1 MMSSPTTGE
10 SDAIH
15 PLPEYAHAPI
25 LLLIIGFLMLQPL
38 STDLYLA
45 SLPGLATVFGAP
57 ASTVQLTLSMFVIAF
72 GGAQLVVGPLSDRF
86 GRRPVLIWG
95 LSLYVGASLLCA
107 AAPTIALLIVA
118 RFLQA
123 LGCCSA
129 IIIARAIVRDAYA
142 PADSV
147 RVIAR
152 ASTWLSLA
160 PLSGPILGSYLQ
172 VTFGWRAAFVALS
185 LLSAALL
192 GAVLLRLPE
201 TNTHKNPRATE
212 WSGLVANWRLVLGSR
227 EFWAHALPGA
237 LSYGSIFA
245 FISGSSVVLIRV
257 LQVPTEWF
265 GYCFA
270 FGVSG
275 YMSGTILCRRLLPRF
290 GAAVTLRIGST
301 MSLAA
306 GAIFLGAVGFGLAH
320 WSLVVGAMFM
330 TMGAHG
336 VNFPVS
342 QSGSVTPFPQ
352 QAGTAAGLMGALYMS
367 VAFAVGTAVGATFN
381 GTLLPLALIACS
393 LGAAIFLSVRLIGS
407 RIAHAAT

>member
-1 MMSSPTTGE
+1 MSSR

-15 PLPEYAHAPI
+15 PITAYAHAPV

-45 SLPGLATVFGAP
+45 SLPNLATVFGVP
-57 ASTVQLTLSMFVIAF
+57 ASTVQLTLSMFVAGF
-72 GGAQLVVGPLSDRF
+72 GGAQLIIGPLSDRY
-86 GRRPVLIWG
+86 GRRPVLLVG
-95 LSLYVGASLLCA
+95 LSLYVIASLLCA
-107 AAPTIALLIVA
+107 AAPGIDLLIVA

-142 PADSV
+142 PSDSA

-152 ASTWLSLA
+152 ASSWLSLA
-160 PLSGPILGSYLQ
+160 PLLGPILGSYLQ
-172 VTFGWRAAFVALS
+172 VTFGWRAAFVAHS
-185 LLSAALL
+185 IL
-192 GAVLLRLPE
+192 GACLLAAVFLRLPE
-201 TNTHKNPRATE
+201 TNVHKNARATE
-212 WSGLVANWRLVLGSR
+212 LAGLIHNFGVVLGAR
-227 EFWAHALPGA
+227 EFWANALPGA

-245 FISGSSVVLIRV
+245 FISGSSLVLIRV
-257 LQVPTEWF
+257 LHVPTAWF

-275 YMSGTILCRRLLPRF
+275 YLGGTIVCRRLLPKF
-290 GAAVTLRIGST
+290 GQATTQRIGST

-306 GAIFLGAVGFGLAH
+306 GALFLAALGLGAVH
-320 WSLVVGAMFM
+320 WTLVVGAMFL

-336 VNFPVS
+336 INFPVA

-352 QAGTAAGLMGALYMS
+352 QAGTAAGLMGALAMA
-367 VAFAVGTAVGATFN
+367 VAFLVGSVVGATFN
-381 GTLLPLALIACS
+381 GTLYPLALVVCA
-393 LGAAIFLSVRLIGS
+393 LGASIFLSVRLLGA
-407 RIAHAAT
+407 RHAQVTP